1 MAHIYKITNI
11 LNDKGYVGRT
21 EKDPQERFKG
31 HLYAARTGGPMV
43 ISRAIRKYGVENF
56 KFEVLEECSIED
68 QYIRESQLIE
78 KYDTF
83 RNGYNSSL
91 GGEGAGAGI
100 KRERGAVHPDAKAVD
115 QYDLKGKYLCTYDSM
130 GEGAYASGAREKIS
144 VTSINSCI
152 KGITFQ
158 AFGYRW
164 ALKGEPLKEVNN
176 RVNRRGKVY
185 GIHLKSGRK
194 KMWKSAADA
203 AEEIEGNRK
212 ANNSLTHALVRNDK
226 PDTTKAQVKG
236 WYLFRDKQIALGEWK
251 PAEHHI
257 PTSEEGAKGG
267 RMTKGIPKPT
277 FWKPIKGVHVE
288 TGEVVKFKHSREAV
302 EKLRSD
308 DCKIHQSGIFHM
320 IKVLKSGKTHYT
332 CPNWNGLYKPYHH
345 AGYRWYYD
353 T

>member
-83 RNGYNSSL
+83 HNGYNSSL
-91 GGEGAGAGI
+91 GGEGSGAGV
-100 KRERGAVHPDAKAVD
+100 KRERGAVHPHAKAVD
-115 QYDLKGKYLCTYDSM
+115 CYDLEGNYLCTYDSR
-130 GEGAYASGAREKIS
+130 GEAAWETARSKKS
-144 VTSINSCI
+144 ASINACI
-152 KGITFQ
+152 KGFTFQ
-158 AFGYRW
+158 SFGYRW
-164 ALKGEPLKEVNN
+164 AWKGEPLKKVNN
-176 RVNRRGKVY
+176 RINRGGKVY
-185 GIHLKSGRK
+185 GIHLKSDRK
-194 KMWKSAADA
+194 KMWESQADA
-203 AEEIEGNRK
+203 TEEIEGNRK
-212 ANNSLTHALVRNDK
+212 ANNSLGLAIERNDK
-226 PDTTKAQVKG
+226 PDTTKTQVKG
-236 WYLFRDKQIALGEWK
+236 WYLFRDRKIALSDWK
-251 PAEHHI
+251 P
-257 PTSEEGAKGG
+257 SEKNKFTHEQAVAAGKASKG
-267 RMTKGIPKPT
+267 RSQSSK
-277 FWKPIKGVHVE
+277 WKAIKGVNIK
-288 TGEVVKFKHSREAV
+288 TGEVVRFNHSREAV

-308 DCKIHQSGIFHM
+308 DCKICQSGIVHM

-332 CPNWNGLYKPYHH
+332 CPKWNGLYKPYHH